1 MTATRLICAGG
12 LEGVLVGDPQT
23 ARQIVVLLHGYAM
36 RPEDLSPFAHSIKVP
51 ALFCFPRA
59 PLALS
64 QSSFAWWPVD
74 EERRTQELARGPRDL
89 AAESPVTRAQLRKN
103 LSELLAALRAS
114 TGASQ
119 LVLGGFSQGGMLA
132 CDAVLSGEQ
141 VDGLV
146 LFSASRIAIEEWQS
160 RRQCLRELPV
170 LISHGTHD
178 ADLSFPAGMALRD
191 FLRDSGANVTWQP
204 FDGGHEI
211 PLIVWRA
218 LRTFLKQLSS
228 PATTAGHVRNNV

>member
-1 MTATRLICAGG
+1 MTATRVICAGG
-12 LEGVLVGDPQT
+12 LEGVLVGDAQT
-23 ARQIVVLLHGYAM
+23 ARQIVVVLHGYAM

-89 AAESPVTRAQLRKN
+89 AAESPVTRVQLRKK
-103 LSELLAALRAS
+103 LSEFLEALRAS

-119 LVLGGFSQGGMLA
+119 LILGGFSQGGMLA

-160 RRQCLRELPV
+160 RRQFLRELPV

-178 ADLSFPAGMALRD
+178 ADLSFLAGMALRD

-204 FDGGHEI
+204 FEGGHEI

-218 LRTFLKQLSS
+218 LRTFLKQL
-228 PATTAGHVRNNV
+228 PASAATVKYV